1 MQGYAEPAACFS
13 LTGRANIAMINVTT
27 IPEDQSPMIKTNGL
41 TKSYPEKDAV
51 RGLSFSVEKG
61 EIVGFLGPNGAGKS
75 TTVKMLTGMIL
86 PTSGTATVAGFDII
100 SQPIEAKKRLG
111 YVPESGALF
120 ETLTGGEYL
129 HFIADLHHLDR
140 NVAARRADEFFELFG
155 MPTEKGQRLQE
166 YSKGMKQKVL
176 IAAALI
182 HQPEVLFLDE
192 PLNGLD
198 ANAALV
204 FKEIMKRLSAQGTT
218 MLFCSHILDVVEKL
232 CPRII
237 ILNEGI
243 IIAEGTPEGIASQA
257 GEKTLEEAFC
267 RLTGVRD
274 ARESAREFLEALG
287 R

>member
-1 MQGYAEPAACFS
+1 
-13 LTGRANIAMINVTT
+13 
-27 IPEDQSPMIKTNGL
+27 MIKADGL
-41 TKSYPEKDAV
+41 TKSYPGKDAV
-51 RGLSFSVEKG
+51 RGLSFSVGRG
-61 EIVGFLGPNGAGKS
+61 EIVGFLGPNGAGKT

-86 PTSGTATVAGFDII
+86 PTSGSATVAGFDII
-100 SQPIEAKKRLG
+100 RQPIEAKKRLG

-120 ETLTGGEYL
+120 ETLTAGEYL
-129 HFIADLHHLDR
+129 HFIAELHHLERTVADR
-140 NVAARRADEFFELFG
+140 RSDEFLDLFD
-155 MPTEKGQRLQE
+155 MRAQKDQRLQE

-182 HQPEVLFLDE
+182 HQPDVLFLDE

-204 FKEIMKRLSAQGTT
+204 FKEIIRRLSAQGKAV
-218 MLFCSHILDVVEKL
+218 LFCSHILDVVEKL

-237 ILNEGI
+237 ILNEGS
-243 IIAEGTPEGIASQA
+243 IIAEGTPGRIADQS
-257 GEKTLEEAFC
+257 GVTTLEDAFC
-267 RLTGVRD
+267 KLTGVRD

>member
-1 MQGYAEPAACFS
+1 MIEAVS
-13 LTGRANIAMINVTT
+13 LT
-27 IPEDQSPMIKTNGL
+27 KT
-41 TKSYPEKDAV
+41 YPGKDAV
-51 RGLSFSVEKG
+51 RGLSFTVGKG
-61 EIVGFLGPNGAGKS
+61 EIVGFLGPNGAGKT
-75 TTVKMLTGMIL
+75 TTVRMLTGMIR
-86 PTSGTATVAGFDII
+86 PTSGTATVAGYDII
-100 SQPIEAKKRLG
+100 KEPIEAKKRLG

-129 HFIADLHHLDR
+129 HFVADLHHLDR
-140 NVAARRADEFFELFG
+140 DVAERRADEFLDLFG
-155 MPTEKGQRLQE
+155 IRAQRDQRIQE

-176 IAAALI
+176 ISAALI
-182 HQPEVLFLDE
+182 HQPGVLFLDE

-204 FKEIMKRLSAQGTT
+204 FKEIIKRLSAQGMT

-237 ILNEGI
+237 ILNEGS
-243 IIAEGTPEGIASQA
+243 IIAEGTPELIANRV
-257 GEKTLEEAFC
+257 GEKTLEDAFC

-274 ARESAREFLEALG
+274 ARESARDFLEALG

>member
-1 MQGYAEPAACFS
+1 
-13 LTGRANIAMINVTT
+13 MITAV
-27 IPEDQSPMIKTNGL
+27 EL
-41 TKSYPEKDAV
+41 TKKYPGKDAV
-51 RGLSFSVEKG
+51 RGLSFTVGKG
-61 EIVGFLGPNGAGKS
+61 EIVGFLGPNGAGKT
-75 TTVKMLTGMIL
+75 TTVRMLTGMIR
-86 PTSGTATVAGFDII
+86 PTSGTATVAGYDILRE
-100 SQPIEAKKRLG
+100 PIEAKKRLG

-129 HFIADLHHLDR
+129 HFVADLHHLDR
-140 NVAARRADEFFELFG
+140 EVAERRADEFLDLFG
-155 MPTEKGQRLQE
+155 IRAQRDQRIQE

-176 IAAALI
+176 ISAALI

-204 FKEIMKRLSAQGTT
+204 FKEIIRRLSAQGMT

-237 ILNEGI
+237 ILNEGS
-243 IIAEGTPEGIASQA
+243 IIAEGTPELIATRT
-257 GEKTLEEAFC
+257 GEKTLEDAFC

-274 ARESAREFLEALG
+274 ARDSARDFLEALG

>member
-1 MQGYAEPAACFS
+1 MMNLA
-13 LTGRANIAMINVTT
+13 T
-27 IPEDQSPMIKTNGL
+27 IPENYSPMITATGL
-41 TKSYPEKDAV
+41 TKSYAEKNAV
-51 RGLSFSVEKG
+51 RELSFTVGKG

-100 SQPIEAKKRLG
+100 REPIEAKKRLG

-129 HFIADLHHLDR
+129 HFIADLHHLDSD
-140 NVAARRADEFFELFG
+140 VAGRRADEFLDLFG
-155 MPTEKGQRLQE
+155 ILAQKDQRLQE

-204 FKEIMKRLSAQGTT
+204 FKEIIKRLSAQGIT

-237 ILNEGI
+237 ILNEGT
-243 IIAEGTPEGIASQA
+243 IIAEGTPESIADRT